1 MTFLPGVRRLFRLGG
16 LHDVEGSVDDELR
29 FHFEAAV
36 RDLVAAGASK
46 AEARRVA
53 ERRFGDVGA
62 TRAGLVALDRERV
75 RAEQRAAWWSALGQ
89 DLRYALRGLRL
100 KPGFTVGVVLT
111 LGLGIGANA
120 TMFGVVDRLLM
131 RPPAYMVVAE
141 RVHRLHWA
149 TRDRGTE
156 NLFAP
161 TSYPRLRDMQRFTR
175 DFDVVAGMA
184 SQELAVGNGES
195 AAGTRVTIVT
205 ANFWRLF
212 DMRPALGRFFLTYE
226 DSLPETSHV
235 AVLGYGYWLDRFGGS
250 TSVLGQQL
258 RIGRN
263 VYTIIGVAPRG
274 FTGASVAA
282 PNVVIPMTALLTGEL
297 PPMFADLTV
306 YSFNTMTLVARRR
319 AGVTLERATSD
330 LSAAFRR
337 SYDQQVVQQPWTTPA
352 AIAQPHVVAAPVQV
366 ARGPDRSSNVNVTI
380 WLVGV
385 AAIVLLIACANVGN
399 LLLARAFGRRREI
412 AVRLALGVGRG
423 RLISQ
428 LLTESVVLA
437 LLGGVAGMIFAQ
449 TGGGVLRLIL
459 LPSGAEAGTLTD
471 TRVLLM
477 CGAVALLVGV
487 VTGLAPALYAG
498 RSDVAAALKS
508 GAREG
513 ALHRSPLRAAMLVA
527 QGALSVVLLVGSG
540 LFVRSLRNA
549 QAVPMG
555 FDSDRVLWVATEL
568 RGAAMPDEQ
577 YRALQLRLVER
588 AQSVPGVERAARVL
602 TVPFGPNSGTPL
614 FVEGID
620 SVSRLGR
627 FELQAVSP
635 EYFATMGTRLLR
647 GRGIEVQDGQGAP
660 PVIVVSQSMARKL
673 WPGREALGQC
683 VRLVTDTMPCTT
695 VVGIA
700 ADIKTASLSDDA
712 GLLFYI
718 SIDQL
723 GPFPFWRPGLFVR
736 ARGEA
741 AAAANTVRRAL
752 QDLLPGAAYV
762 TVTPLDDLIAP
773 EWRTWQL
780 GATMFTV
787 FGALALLVAS
797 VGLYSVVSYG
807 VAQRAQE
814 LAVRV
819 ALGAQVRDIVRMVV
833 GEGLRTV
840 LLATA
845 IGIGLAWFAARWV
858 GPLLFQTSARDPVVF
873 GGVAA
878 VLVGIALVASA
889 IPAVRAARVDPVTAL
904 RAD

>member
-1 MTFLPGVRRLFRLGG
+1 L
-16 LHDVEGSVDDELR
+16 
-29 FHFEAAV
+29 
-36 RDLVAAGASK
+36 RDL
-46 AEARRVA
+46 
-53 ERRFGDVGA
+53 
-62 TRAGLVALDRERV
+62 
-75 RAEQRAAWWSALGQ
+75 
-89 DLRYALRGLRL
+89 
-100 KPGFTVGVVLT
+100 
-111 LGLGIGANA
+111 
-120 TMFGVVDRLLM
+120 
-131 RPPAYMVVAE
+131 
-141 RVHRLHWA
+141 
-149 TRDRGTE
+149 
-156 NLFAP
+156 
-161 TSYPRLRDMQRFTR
+161 QRFTR

-184 SQELAVGNGES
+184 SQELAVGAGES
-195 AAGTRVTIVT
+195 AADTKVTVVT

-212 DMRPALGRFFLTYE
+212 EMRPALGRFFAADE

-235 AVLGYGYWLDRFGGS
+235 AVLGYGYWLNRFGGS
-250 TSVLGQQL
+250 ASVLGQAL

-282 PNVVIPMTALLTGEL
+282 PNIVIPMTALLTGEL
-297 PPMFADLTV
+297 PPMFADLAR
-306 YSFNTMTLVARRR
+306 YNFNTMTLIARRR
-319 AGVTLERATSD
+319 AGVTLEHATSD

-337 SYDQQVVQQPWTTPA
+337 SYDQQVVQQPWTMPA
-352 AIAQPHVVAAPVQV
+352 AIARPRVVAAPVQV
-366 ARGPDRSSNVNVTI
+366 ARGPDRSSQVNVAI

-412 AVRLALGVGRG
+412 AVRLALGVGRW
-423 RLISQ
+423 RLVSQ

-437 LLGGVAGMIFAQ
+437 LFGGVAGMIIARA
-449 TGGGVLRLIL
+449 GGGVLQLTL

-477 CGAVALLVGV
+477 CAVVALLVGV

-540 LFVRSLRNA
+540 LFVQSLRHA

-555 FDSDRVLWVATEL
+555 FDADRVLWVETEL
-568 RGAAMPDEQ
+568 RGVDLPDEP
-577 YRALQLRLVER
+577 YRELQLRLLER
-588 AQSVPGVERAARVL
+588 ARSLPGVERGARML
-602 TVPFGPNSGTPL
+602 TVPFGPNSGRSL

-627 FELQAVSP
+627 FELQAVSA

-660 PVIVVSQSMARKL
+660 QAMVVSQSMARKL
-673 WPGREALGQC
+673 WPGREAIGQC
-683 VRLVTDTMPCTT
+683 VRVGADTMPCTT

-700 ADIKTASLSDDA
+700 ADIKTADLSDDA
-712 GLLFYI
+712 GLLFYT

-752 QDLLPGAAYV
+752 QELMPGAAYV
-762 TVTPLDDLIAP
+762 KVTPLADQIAP
-773 EWRTWQL
+773 RRRAWEV
-780 GATMFTV
+780 GAKMFTV

-807 VAQRAQE
+807 VAQRSQE

-819 ALGAQVRDIVRMVV
+819 ALGAQLRDIVRMVV
-833 GEGLRTV
+833 GEGVRTMLV
-840 LLATA
+840 GTA
-845 IGIGLAWFAARWV
+845 IGLAVAYAAGRWV
-858 GPLLFQTSARDPVVF
+858 GPLLFQTSPRDPVVF

-878 VLVGIALVASA
+878 LLVGIALVASA